1 MGRYLRTRLLFEL
14 QKVML
19 VPHNDDYGDEWNWS
33 AWAEVKYPEFIQDIL
48 RENCHVMFA
57 KKGSR

>member
-1 MGRYLRTRLLFEL
+1 MTMVTSGIGAHGL
-14 QKVML
+14 K
-19 VPHNDDYGDEWNWS
+19 S
-33 AWAEVKYPEFIQDIL
+33 KYPEFIQDIL